1 MLIRKEQLNSFAEAA
16 KHQFV
21 QRLARFVEQK
31 MPTAVAGLPPHNLF
45 DAVEHHARAASQF
58 GLENESDIAQFVCLS
73 FLPGKPFY
81 QLPAVQGFLRLPNPD
96 AGTKLKILMSHLG
109 HHLRPAIRG

>member
-1 MLIRKEQLNSFAEAA
+1 MLIRKEQLNSFAEVA

-21 QRLARFVEQK
+21 QALAKFVEQE
-31 MPTAVAGLPPHNLF
+31 MPTAVAGMGPDKLV
-45 DAVEHHARAASQF
+45 DTVEHHARAASQF

-81 QLPAVQGFLRLPNPD
+81 QLPEVQGFLRLPNPD
-96 AGTKLKILMSHLG
+96 AGTKLKILISHLG
-109 HHLRPAIRG
+109 HQLRTAIRG